1 MDRSI
6 KQNSAFFGKKIGD
19 VIQGN
24 FTNNRYII
32 AKEELGWDKWSLSRI
47 KVIFEDEQPKLHI
60 DRLITCQFKSKLFNR
75 IDEIEE
81 EYSSSK
87 LYLDSRLQ
95 SGLLSKEEYRERLA
109 ERLGGS
115 I

>member
-24 FTNNRYII
+24 FTNNRYVI
-32 AKEELGWDKWSLSRI
+32 AKEELGWDKWSLSVINCSIYSKFRI
-47 KVIFEDEQPKLHI
+47 DK
-60 DRLITCQFKSKLFNR
+60 LITCQFKSKLFHR

-109 ERLGGS
+109 KKLGGS

>member
-1 MDRSI
+1 MNRSI

-19 VIQGN
+19 VIQGD
-24 FTNNRYII
+24 FTNNKYII
-32 AKEELGWDKWSLSRI
+32 AKEELVWSKWSLSRI
-47 KVIFEDEQPKLHI
+47 KVIFEDEQPKLDI
-60 DRLITCQFKSKLFNR
+60 DRIITCQFKNKLFNY

-81 EYSSSK
+81 EYSQTK
-87 LYLDSRLQ
+87 TYLDSRLQ
-95 SGLLSKEEYRERLA
+95 SGLLSKEEYA

>member
-1 MDRSI
+1 MI
-6 KQNSAFFGKKIGD
+6 TAKQNSAFFGKKIGD

-47 KVIFEDEQPKLHI
+47 RVISEGGQPKLHI
-60 DRLITCQFKSKLFNR
+60 DRLINTQFKSEIFNY

-81 EYSSSK
+81 EYTQTK
-87 LYLDSRLQ
+87 TYLDSRLQ
-95 SGLLSKEEYRERLA
+95 SGLLSKEEYA

-115 I
+115 K

>member
-1 MDRSI
+1 MNRSI

-32 AKEELGWDKWSLSRI
+32 CKEVLGWDKWSLSRI
-47 KVIFEDEQPKLHI
+47 RVISEGGQPKLHI
-60 DRLITCQFKSKLFNR
+60 DRLINTQFKSEIFNY

-81 EYSSSK
+81 EYSQTK
-87 LYLDSRLQ
+87 TYLDSRLQ
-95 SGLLSKEEYRERLA
+95 SGLLSKEEYA

>member
-1 MDRSI
+1 MNRSI

-32 AKEELGWDKWSLSRI
+32 AKEVLGWDKWSLSRI
-47 KVIFEDEQPKLHI
+47 RVISAGGQPKLHI
-60 DRLITCQFKSKLFNR
+60 DRLINTQFKSEIFNY
-75 IDEIEE
+75 IDNVEE
-81 EYSSSK
+81 EYSKSQEHANT
-87 LYLDSRLQ
+87 LYQ
-95 SGLLSKEEYRERLA
+95 SGMISAKEYDK
-109 ERLGGS
+109 RLGGS

>member
-1 MDRSI
+1 MNRSI

-24 FTNNRYII
+24 FTNNRYVI

-47 KVIFEDEQPKLHI
+47 RVISEGGQPKLHI
-60 DRLITCQFKSKLFNR
+60 DRLINTQFKSEIFNY

-81 EYSSSK
+81 EYTQTK
-87 LYLDSRLQ
+87 TYLDSRRQ
-95 SGLLSKEEYRERLA
+95 SGLLSKEEHA
-109 ERLGGS
+109 EKLGGS
-115 I
+115 K